1 MSRYI
6 ERKYDEAFEGW
17 TQDDIRHF
25 GLRALYRT
33 LTDSRF
39 IEITR
44 PTRRSPKK
52 KKGGRH
58 ASPVQEV

>member
-33 LTDSRF
+33 LVDPRLVAL
-39 IEITR
+39 TR
-44 PTRRSPKK
+44 PTRRTKPKK
-52 KKGGRH
+52 EATNAPSMQK
-58 ASPVQEV
+58 V